1 MPCLTPRRA
10 AARRSRKSAIVPP
23 RCAAGPA
30 DFVGVPRRCSRP
42 GSGRGPVAA
51 WASSPAGRQTAAAHR
66 LDRTGLARPLE
77 RNGSGTSKALSGVL
91 TSICPHIFG
100 GMRAAVYTRI
110 SQDGTGQRAG
120 VSRQL
125 EDCEALADRL
135 GWEVTHRYDDND
147 LSAYSGPT
155 RPGFE
160 AMLKAMADSE
170 FGAVIC
176 WHPDRLFRSMKDLER
191 LIDIANGG
199 RVQLRAV
206 NAMVA
211 ADLGLPAEG
220 RAVTGCPAVTPA
232 CEPVVSGA
240 DAVAAALRS
249 DDVTAAVVQADGVAR
264 AWLTAPGRD
273 VIAAALT
280 PRWSRWAAERC
291 RPAAAAMFETFAARG
306 QVDGARVGE
315 AVTRAIRL
323 ALFGVDDAD
332 ALWAVIQQRQPV
344 GGDDVVDRLARA
356 APQLTDEEIFMLASS
371 VHGSGERGG
380 VGQISDTFVW
390 ALLHLASDTGLA
402 GKLRENP
409 NDIPVF
415 VEEIVRLHST
425 IQYPLRVALRDTRI
439 GDLDLSAGE
448 MFALAAGA
456 ASREGDGGDQVN
468 ERACRHW
475 GFGAGAHRC
484 RANHL
489 VRAVLRMLVQEW
501 LAQIHQCAVP
511 DDFVPQYI
519 PGRSAL
525 VELPLTWQT

>member
-1 MPCLTPRRA
+1 
-10 AARRSRKSAIVPP
+10 
-23 RCAAGPA
+23 
-30 DFVGVPRRCSRP
+30 
-42 GSGRGPVAA
+42 
-51 WASSPAGRQTAAAHR
+51 
-66 LDRTGLARPLE
+66 
-77 RNGSGTSKALSGVL
+77 
-91 TSICPHIFG
+91 
-100 GMRAAVYTRI
+100 MRAAVYTRI
-110 SQDGTGQRAG
+110 SQDATGQRAG
-120 VSRQL
+120 VTRQL

-135 GWEVTHRYDDND
+135 GWEVTHRYGDND

-176 WHPDRLFRSMKDLER
+176 WHPDRIFKSMKDLER
-191 LIDIANGG
+191 LIHVANGCQ
-199 RVQLRAV
+199 VQLRAV
-206 NAMVA
+206 NVVVA
-211 ADLGLPAEG
+211 ADLGLPDEG

-249 DDVTAAVVQADGVAR
+249 DDVAAAVVQGDGVAR
-264 AWLTAPGRD
+264 TWLTAPGRD

-280 PRWSRWAAERC
+280 PRWSRSAAEQC
-291 RPAAAAMFETFAARG
+291 RPAAAAMFETVAAGGR
-306 QVDGARVGE
+306 VDGARVGE

-323 ALFGVDDAD
+323 ALFGVDDEYG
-332 ALWAVIQQRQPV
+332 LWAAVQQRQPV
-344 GGDDVVDRLARA
+344 GGDDVVGRLARA
-356 APQLTDEEIFMLASS
+356 APQLTDEEIFVLASS

-402 GKLRENP
+402 GRLRENP
-409 NDIPVF
+409 DDIPVF

-425 IQYPLRVALRDTRI
+425 IQYPLRVALRDIRI

-448 MFALAAGA
+448 MFAIAAGA
-456 ASREGDGGDQVN
+456 ANREGDGGDQVN
-468 ERACRHW
+468 ERACKHW
-475 GFGAGAHRC
+475 GFGAGQHRC

-489 VRAVLRMLVQEW
+489 VRAMLRVLVEEW
-501 LAQIHQCAVP
+501 LAQVHQCAMP

-519 PGRSAL
+519 PGRTAL

>member
-1 MPCLTPRRA
+1 
-10 AARRSRKSAIVPP
+10 
-23 RCAAGPA
+23 
-30 DFVGVPRRCSRP
+30 
-42 GSGRGPVAA
+42 
-51 WASSPAGRQTAAAHR
+51 
-66 LDRTGLARPLE
+66 
-77 RNGSGTSKALSGVL
+77 
-91 TSICPHIFG
+91 
-100 GMRAAVYTRI
+100 MRAAVYTRI
-110 SQDGTGQRAG
+110 SPDGTGQRAG
-120 VSRQL
+120 VTRQL

-135 GWEVTHRYDDND
+135 GWEVTHRYGDND

-176 WHPDRLFRSMKDLER
+176 WHPDRLIRSTKDLER
-191 LIDIANGG
+191 LIDIANG
-199 RVQLRAV
+199 RQVQLRAV
-206 NAMVA
+206 NVVVA

-249 DDVTAAVVQADGVAR
+249 DDVAAAVVQGDGVAR
-264 AWLTAPGRD
+264 TWLTAPGRD

-280 PRWSRWAAERC
+280 PRWSRSAAERC
-291 RPAAAAMFETFAARG
+291 RPAAAALFETVAAGGR
-306 QVDGARVGE
+306 VDGARVGE

-323 ALFGVDDAD
+323 ALFGVDDEYG
-332 ALWAVIQQRQPV
+332 LWAAVQQRQPV
-344 GGDDVVDRLARA
+344 GGDDVVGRLARA
-356 APQLTDEEIFMLASS
+356 APRLTDEEIFVLASS

-402 GKLRENP
+402 GRLRENRD
-409 NDIPVF
+409 DIAVF

-439 GDLDLSAGE
+439 GGLHLSAGE
-448 MFALAAGA
+448 MFAIAAGA
-456 ASREGDGGDQVN
+456 ANREGDGGDQVN
-468 ERACRHW
+468 ERACKHW
-475 GFGAGAHRC
+475 GFGAGQHRC

-489 VRAVLRMLVQEW
+489 VRAVLRVLVEEW
-501 LAQIHQCAVP
+501 LAQIDQCAVP
-511 DDFVPQYI
+511 DGFVPQYI

>member
-1 MPCLTPRRA
+1 
-10 AARRSRKSAIVPP
+10 
-23 RCAAGPA
+23 
-30 DFVGVPRRCSRP
+30 
-42 GSGRGPVAA
+42 
-51 WASSPAGRQTAAAHR
+51 
-66 LDRTGLARPLE
+66 
-77 RNGSGTSKALSGVL
+77 
-91 TSICPHIFG
+91 
-100 GMRAAVYTRI
+100 MRVAVYTRN
-110 SQDGTGQRAG
+110 SQDATGQRAG
-120 VSRQL
+120 VTRQL

-135 GWEVTHRYDDND
+135 GWEVTHRYDDDD
-147 LSAYSGPT
+147 LSAYSDGT

-160 AMLKAMADSE
+160 AMLKALADSE

-191 LIDIANGG
+191 LVAIANDG
-199 RVQLRAV
+199 RVQLRTV
-206 NAMVA
+206 NAAVA
-211 ADLGLPAEG
+211 ADHRPPDEG
-220 RAVTGCPAVTPA
+220 RAVIGCPAVTPA

-249 DDVTAAVVQADGVAR
+249 GDVTAAVVQADGVAR
-264 AWLTAPGRD
+264 TWLTAPGRD

-291 RPAAAAMFETFAARG
+291 RPAAAAMFETVAADG

-323 ALFGVDDAD
+323 ALFGVDDEYE
-332 ALWAVIQQRQPV
+332 LWAAVQQRQPV
-344 GGDDVVDRLARA
+344 GGDDVVGRLARA
-356 APQLTDEEIFMLASS
+356 APQLTDEEIFVLASS

-402 GKLRENP
+402 GRLRENP
-409 NDIPVF
+409 DDIPVF

-425 IQYPLRVALRDTRI
+425 IQYPLRVALRDIRI
-439 GDLDLSAGE
+439 GDLDLSAGD
-448 MFALAAGA
+448 MFAIAAGA
-456 ASREGDGGDQVN
+456 ANREGDGGDQVN
-468 ERACRHW
+468 ERACKHW
-475 GFGAGAHRC
+475 GFGAGQHRC

-489 VRAVLRMLVQEW
+489 VRAMLRVLVEEW

-511 DDFVPQYI
+511 DGFVPLYI

>member
-1 MPCLTPRRA
+1 M
-10 AARRSRKSAIVPP
+10 
-23 RCAAGPA
+23 
-30 DFVGVPRRCSRP
+30 
-42 GSGRGPVAA
+42 
-51 WASSPAGRQTAAAHR
+51 H
-66 LDRTGLARPLE
+66 
-77 RNGSGTSKALSGVL
+77 
-91 TSICPHIFG
+91 
-100 GMRAAVYTRI
+100 AAVYSLV
-110 SQDGTGQRAG
+110 SQDATGQRAG
-120 VSRQL
+120 VTRQL

-147 LSAYSGPT
+147 LSAYSDGT

-191 LIDIANGG
+191 LIPIATD
-199 RVQLRAV
+199 RQVQLRTV
-206 NAMVA
+206 NAAVA
-211 ADLGLPAEG
+211 ADPRPPGEG
-220 RAVTGCPAVTPA
+220 RAVTGCPAVTPP

-240 DAVAAALRS
+240 DAVAAVLRS
-249 DDVTAAVVQADGVAR
+249 DDVAAAVPQADGVER
-264 AWLTAPGRD
+264 TWLTAPGRD

-280 PRWSRWAAERC
+280 PRWSRGAAEGF
-291 RPAAAAMFETFAARG
+291 RPAAAAMFETVAARG

-323 ALFGVDDAD
+323 ALFGVDDEY
-332 ALWAVIQQRQPV
+332 ALWAKVQQRQPV
-344 GGDDVVDRLARA
+344 GGDDVVGRLARA
-356 APQLTDEEIFMLASS
+356 APQLTDEEIFLLASS

-390 ALLHLASDTGLA
+390 ALRHLASDTGLA
-402 GKLRENP
+402 GRLRENP

-425 IQYPLRVALRDTRI
+425 IQYPPRVALRDIRI
-439 GDLDLSAGE
+439 GDLDFSAGDT
-448 MFALAAGA
+448 FAIAAGA

-468 ERACRHW
+468 ERMCKHW
-475 GFGAGAHRC
+475 GFGAGEHRC

-489 VRAVLRMLVQEW
+489 VRAVLRVLVEEW
-501 LAQIHQCAVP
+501 LAQIPECAVP
-511 DDFVPQYI
+511 DGFVPQYI
-519 PGRSAL
+519 SGRSAL

>member
-1 MPCLTPRRA
+1 VR
-10 AARRSRKSAIVPP
+10 V
-23 RCAAGPA
+23 
-30 DFVGVPRRCSRP
+30 
-42 GSGRGPVAA
+42 
-51 WASSPAGRQTAAAHR
+51 
-66 LDRTGLARPLE
+66 
-77 RNGSGTSKALSGVL
+77 
-91 TSICPHIFG
+91 
-100 GMRAAVYTRI
+100 AVYTRN
-110 SQDGTGQRAG
+110 SQDATGQRAG
-120 VSRQL
+120 VTRQL

-135 GWEVTHRYDDND
+135 GWEVTHRYDDDD
-147 LSAYSGPT
+147 LSAYSDGT

-160 AMLKAMADSE
+160 AMLKALADSE

-191 LIDIANGG
+191 LVAIANDG
-199 RVQLRAV
+199 RVQLRTV
-206 NAMVA
+206 NAAVA
-211 ADLGLPAEG
+211 ADHRPPDEG
-220 RAVTGCPAVTPA
+220 RAVIGCPAVTPA

-249 DDVTAAVVQADGVAR
+249 GDVTAAVVQADGVAR
-264 AWLTAPGRD
+264 TWLTAPGRD

-291 RPAAAAMFETFAARG
+291 RPAAAAMFETVAADG

-323 ALFGVDDAD
+323 ALFGVDDEYE
-332 ALWAVIQQRQPV
+332 LWAAVQQRQPV
-344 GGDDVVDRLARA
+344 GGDDVVGRLARA
-356 APQLTDEEIFMLASS
+356 APQLTDEEIFVLASS

-402 GKLRENP
+402 GRLRENP
-409 NDIPVF
+409 DDIPVF

-425 IQYPLRVALRDTRI
+425 IQYPLRVALRDIRI
-439 GDLDLSAGE
+439 GDLDLSAGD
-448 MFALAAGA
+448 MFAIAAGA
-456 ASREGDGGDQVN
+456 ANREGDGGDQVN
-468 ERACRHW
+468 ERACKHW
-475 GFGAGAHRC
+475 GFGAGQHRC

-489 VRAVLRMLVQEW
+489 VRAMLRVLVEEW

-511 DDFVPQYI
+511 DGFVPLYI

>member
-1 MPCLTPRRA
+1 
-10 AARRSRKSAIVPP
+10 
-23 RCAAGPA
+23 
-30 DFVGVPRRCSRP
+30 
-42 GSGRGPVAA
+42 
-51 WASSPAGRQTAAAHR
+51 
-66 LDRTGLARPLE
+66 
-77 RNGSGTSKALSGVL
+77 
-91 TSICPHIFG
+91 
-100 GMRAAVYTRI
+100 
-110 SQDGTGQRAG
+110 
-120 VSRQL
+120 
-125 EDCEALADRL
+125 
-135 GWEVTHRYDDND
+135 
-147 LSAYSGPT
+147 
-155 RPGFE
+155 
-160 AMLKAMADSE
+160 
-170 FGAVIC
+170 VIC

-191 LIDIANGG
+191 LVAIANDG
-199 RVQLRAV
+199 RVQLRTV
-206 NAMVA
+206 NAAVA
-211 ADLGLPAEG
+211 ADDRPPDEG

-249 DDVTAAVVQADGVAR
+249 GDVTAAVVQADGVAR
-264 AWLTAPGRD
+264 TWLTAPGRD

-280 PRWSRWAAERC
+280 PRWSRLAAERC
-291 RPAAAAMFETFAARG
+291 RPAAAAMFEMVAAGG

-323 ALFGVDDAD
+323 ALFGVDDEYE
-332 ALWAVIQQRQPV
+332 LWSAVQQRQPV
-344 GGDDVVDRLARA
+344 GGDDVVGRLARA
-356 APQLTDEEIFMLASS
+356 APQLTDEEIFLLASS

-390 ALLHLASDTGLA
+390 ALLHLASSTGLA

-409 NDIPVF
+409 DDIPVF

-439 GDLDLSAGE
+439 GDLDLSAGD
-448 MFALAAGA
+448 MFAIAAGA

-468 ERACRHW
+468 ERACRHY
-475 GFGAGAHRC
+475 GFGAGQHRC

-489 VRAVLRMLVQEW
+489 VRAVLRVLVEEW

-511 DDFVPQYI
+511 DGFVPQYI

>member
-1 MPCLTPRRA
+1 M
-10 AARRSRKSAIVPP
+10 
-23 RCAAGPA
+23 
-30 DFVGVPRRCSRP
+30 
-42 GSGRGPVAA
+42 
-51 WASSPAGRQTAAAHR
+51 H
-66 LDRTGLARPLE
+66 
-77 RNGSGTSKALSGVL
+77 
-91 TSICPHIFG
+91 
-100 GMRAAVYTRI
+100 AAVYTRI
-110 SQDGTGQRAG
+110 SQDATGQRAG
-120 VSRQL
+120 VTRQL

-135 GWEVTHRYDDND
+135 GWEVTHRYGDND
-147 LSAYSGPT
+147 LSASSGPT

-199 RVQLRAV
+199 QVQLRAV
-206 NAMVA
+206 NAVVA
-211 ADLGLPAEG
+211 ADLGLPDER

-249 DDVTAAVVQADGVAR
+249 DDVAAAVVQADGVAR
-264 AWLTAPGRD
+264 TWLTAPGRD

-280 PRWSRWAAERC
+280 PRWSRSAAEQC
-291 RPAAAAMFETFAARG
+291 RQAAAAMFETVAARG
-306 QVDGARVGE
+306 QADGARVGE

-323 ALFGVDDAD
+323 ALFGVDDEYK
-332 ALWAVIQQRQPV
+332 LWAAVQQRQPV
-344 GGDDVVDRLARA
+344 GGDDVIGRLARA
-356 APQLTDEEIFMLASS
+356 APQLTDEEIFVLASS

-409 NDIPVF
+409 DDIPVF

-425 IQYPLRVALRDTRI
+425 IQYPLRVALRDIRI

-448 MFALAAGA
+448 MFAIAAGA
-456 ASREGDGGDQVN
+456 ANREGDGGDQVN
-468 ERACRHW
+468 ERACKHW
-475 GFGAGAHRC
+475 GFGAGQHRC

-489 VRAVLRMLVQEW
+489 VRAMLRVLVEEW

-511 DDFVPQYI
+511 DGFVPQYI